1 MEFDAQW
8 MRGWTGDI
16 CRLLRSQESLRL
28 ERKEASEI
36 HIDFDREGAAQLR
49 NKAATDRQPQK
60 IASALRKERTVKKG
74 RKGDAFHTAEEEK
87 N

>member
-1 MEFDAQW
+1 MKE
-8 MRGWTGDI
+8 
-16 CRLLRSQESLRL
+16 
-28 ERKEASEI
+28 KEASEI
-36 HIDFDREGAAQLR
+36 HIDFDRDGAAQLR

-60 IASALRKERTVKKG
+60 IASALRKERTVKKQG

>member
-1 MEFDAQW
+1 

-28 ERKEASEI
+28 ERKEVSEI
-36 HIDFDREGAAQLR
+36 HIDFDRDGAAHSVEKQGG
-49 NKAATDRQPQK
+49 DRQPQK
-60 IASALRKERTVKKG
+60 IASALRKERTVKKLR
-74 RKGDAFHTAEEEK
+74 RKGDAFHTAEEGK